1 MERADDGGRVNIR
14 DIVLYPAE
22 PLYILAE
29 TLASLLGN
37 DCSSLA
43 WPWARWPPVKAPT
56 NSWHKSDQ
64 EEIES
69 TGKCINHDMALGL
82 RANGK

>member
-22 PLYILAE
+22 PLYILTE

-37 DCSSLA
+37 DVQVACLAMGLVASSKGANKLMA
-43 WPWARWPPVKAPT
+43 QIRP
-56 NSWHKSDQ
+56 